1 MEIEWNV
8 IVERLSYHRQRLK
21 LSKQE
26 VINYITQK
34 YDTVFW
40 KLTDEQIVE
49 LGKFM
54 ASCQTA
60 DEFNCNVDKI
70 NVN

>member
-1 MEIEWNV
+1 MEIEWSV
-8 IVERLSYHRQRLK
+8 IIERLSYHRKRLE

-26 VINYITQK
+26 VISYITAK

-40 KLTDEQIVE
+40 KLTDAQILE

-54 ASCQTA
+54 ASCKTKDDFLA
-60 DEFNCNVDKI
+60 KI
-70 NVN
+70 TVNR

>member
-21 LSKQE
+21 LTKPE
-26 VINYITQK
+26 VVNYITKK
-34 YDTVFW
+34 YNTVFW

-54 ASCQTA
+54 GSCQTA

-70 NVN
+70 NIN